1 MTDADRLRLVDQ
13 WLKFSADHM
22 TTAQVGDVA
31 ASIRC
36 YHAQQAA
43 ETAMKAALVFD
54 GRDFPKTHDLEV
66 IAALIAPKFPEAG
79 MAAQLDWLTEWA
91 MSRRYPGPRSH
102 PTAADTERAVRLAQS
117 IVEAARAY
125 IERVS
130 E

>member
-1 MTDADRLRLVDQ
+1 MTDADRLLLVDQ
-13 WLKFSADHM
+13 WLNFSADHM

-66 IAALIAPKFPEAG
+66 TAALIAPKFPEAG

-91 MSRRYPGPRSH
+91 MSRR
-102 PTAADTERAVRLAQS
+102 
-117 IVEAARAY
+117 
-125 IERVS
+125 
-130 E
+130 